1 MTMLYQPNMCR
12 APAPIPQCHTALI
25 DENAF
30 VDWLIDAKPGHLII
44 YYRGHLAHDRMTS
57 ARVMDNRSR
66 AVVHT
71 VSNRVMTSADK
82 GLVLPVQR
90 RLGPSDYL
98 YIAVKARPPRAAER
112 RSKFLALSIGSNF
125 PAVSRAIAMP
135 VLLAA

>member
-1 MTMLYQPNMCR
+1 MPMLHQLNVCLT
-12 APAPIPQCHTALI
+12 PASIPHLHTALV

-30 VDWLIDAKPGHLII
+30 VDWLIDARPGHRII
-44 YYRGHLAHDRMTS
+44 YYRGHLAHDRMPS

-82 GLVLPVQR
+82 GLVLPVQQ
-90 RLGPSDYL
+90 RLGPGDYL

-125 PAVSRAIAMP
+125 PAVTQAIAMP
-135 VLLAA
+135 ALLAA